1 MDELDTAAVARL
13 FADRSRLAMLDLL
26 HDGGEH
32 PLTALAREAGVG
44 LSTAAEHLERL
55 ERAGLVVSRRE
66 GRHRLVR
73 LAGDEVAGA
82 YEALAGLSQ
91 QTRVNGLRAWNRRE
105 ELRAARTCYD
115 HLAGR
120 LGVAIA
126 DAALA
131 ARALEEDFTLA
142 PGAREWFGRFGVEL
156 SALPPSRRPLLRVCM
171 DWTERRE
178 HLAGSL
184 GATICSTVLDAG
196 WVVRLPGSRAVRVTP
211 LGEAKLREL
220 GCDLQERAVA

>member
-1 MDELDTAAVARL
+1 MLRPGPNALGRTLPKMDELDTAAVARL

-26 HDGGEH
+26 HDRGEH

-44 LSTAAEHLERL
+44 LSTVAEHLERL

-73 LAGDEVAGA
+73 LAGAEVAGA
-82 YEALAGLSQ
+82 YEALAGLH
-91 QTRVNGLRAWNRRE
+91 
-105 ELRAARTCYD
+105 ARS
-115 HLAGR
+115 
-120 LGVAIA
+120 
-126 DAALA
+126 
-131 ARALEEDFTLA
+131 
-142 PGAREWFGRFGVEL
+142 GAREWFGRFGVEL

-184 GATICSTVLDAG
+184 GATICSTVLDEG
-196 WVVRLPGSRAVRVTP
+196 WVVRLPGSRALRVTP

-220 GCDLQERAVA
+220 GWHLQERAAA